1 MMVAENGEG
10 IEAMLEGCEA
20 RLEGTVV
27 SVFSGCVVGKR

>member
-10 IEAMLEGCEA
+10 SEAMLEGCEA

-27 SVFSGCVVGKR
+27 WRL